1 MKCLLSAFSV
11 FLSASL
17 ILTSFVA
24 AQETISITDKSSG
37 KSIDVSIKKVE
48 GGIVSVETAAG
59 ASFDLPASRLTPDS
73 IERIKA
79 YLASAPLTS
88 ATPAAAPVEG
98 GASLNELVG
107 HELFGSNGAIWQENA
122 AEVAK
127 RLDLKVESEKQNSSS
142 YRLYTK
148 PEYQF
153 LGAHPYCVT
162 LYGGEGAKPESFSL
176 VFANKGDFGSQ
187 LGSGE
192 DHFKIMHPDKEPPGD
207 LNEAIEFDAEIIA
220 ENLTKGLGEAREQY
234 YGEKEDKRKVKR
246 WDIGDH
252 AFLLSSLE
260 DEYASL
266 LIVPTSNADAE
277 GKVEFVVDSDFK
289 KIQIKNVKTEENGDV
304 WIDNIPMVDQGPKG
318 YCAPATF
325 ERAMRY
331 MLVPADMYLL
341 ATAATAPGGGT
352 NTTKLSE
359 DCKRIVRS
367 KARRIR
373 ELELHEDFDIKTVKD
388 FIDTGV
394 PVLWQMRSLGK
405 YNDVANERTK
415 EREGVEDFTVW
426 ASDIAA
432 EAAEVAPQLKADAN
446 YHICMVIGYNEAT
459 NEVAVSDSWGPRYE
473 LRWVHLDIAKAVT
486 SRGGFVIDF

>member
-1 MKCLLSAFSV
+1 MKHSPSLLAVLLIASFSLLGSAD
-11 FLSASL
+11 AK
-17 ILTSFVA
+17 
-24 AQETISITDKSSG
+24 ETVSITDKASG
-37 KSIDVSIKKVE
+37 KSIDVVIKSVD
-48 GGIVSVETAAG
+48 GGVVKFETPSG
-59 ASFDLPASRLTPDS
+59 GSFELPASRLTPDS
-73 IERIKA
+73 IERIKKH
-79 YLASAPLTS
+79 LSASQS
-88 ATPAAAPVEG
+88 TPAPASAPVEG
-98 GASLNELVG
+98 AGKINELVG
-107 HELFGSNGAIWQENA
+107 HELFGSSSSIWQENA

-127 RLDLKVESEKQNSSS
+127 RLSLRVESEKANSSS

-148 PEYQF
+148 MDYQF

-162 LYGGEGAKPESFSL
+162 LYGGEGAKPDSFSL

-187 LGSGE
+187 LGVGE
-192 DHFKIMHPDKEPPGD
+192 DHFKTMYPDKKPPGD
-207 LNEAIEFDAEIIA
+207 LNEAIEFDAEMISGSLKKA
-220 ENLTKGLGEAREQY
+220 LGEPAEQY

-246 WDIGDH
+246 WDLGDH

-260 DEYASL
+260 DEYTSL
-266 LIVPTSNADAE
+266 LIVPTANADAE
-277 GKVEFVVDSDFK
+277 GKVDFVVDSDFK
-289 KIQIKNVKTEENGDV
+289 KIQIENVKKEANGDV

-367 KARRIR
+367 KARRIK
-373 ELELHEDFDIKTVKD
+373 ELELHEDFEIKTVKRY
-388 FIDTGV
+388 IDKGV
-394 PVLWQMRSLGK
+394 PVLWQMRSLSQ
-405 YNDVANERTK
+405 YNEVANKRTK
-415 EREGVEDFTVW
+415 EREEVDDFSTW
-426 ASDIAA
+426 ASEIQSEA
-432 EAAEVAPQLKADAN
+432 EQVAPQLSASAN
-446 YHICMVIGYNEAT
+446 YHICMVIGYNEET

>member
-1 MKCLLSAFSV
+1 MKRVSFFFPV
-11 FLSASL
+11 
-17 ILTSFVA
+17 ILTAALSLGSIA
-24 AQETISITDKSSG
+24 QAQETISITDKTSG
-37 KSIDVSIKKVE
+37 KSLEVMIKGVE
-48 GGIVSVETAAG
+48 GGVVSVETPG
-59 ASFDLPASRLTPDS
+59 GGNFQLPASRLTPDS
-73 IERIKA
+73 IERIKS
-79 YLASAPLTS
+79 YLADPPSGTASKSAPLEG
-88 ATPAAAPVEG
+88 AAG
-98 GASLNELVG
+98 INELVG
-107 HELFGSNGAIWQENA
+107 HDLFGSSGEIWQESA

-127 RLDLKVESEKQNSSS
+127 RLGLKVESEKANSSS

-148 PEYQF
+148 ADYAF
-153 LGAHPYCVT
+153 LGAHPFCVT
-162 LYGGEGAKPESFSL
+162 LYGGEGARPESFSL

-187 LGSGE
+187 LGTGE
-192 DHFKIMHPDKEPPGD
+192 DHFKVMYPDREPPGD
-207 LNEAIEFDAEIIA
+207 LNEAIEFDAGMIA
-220 ENLTKGLGEAREQY
+220 ENLTKGLGEPAEQY

-246 WDIGDH
+246 WDVGNH

-260 DEYASL
+260 NEYSSL

-277 GKVEFVVDSDFK
+277 GKVDFVVDSDFK
-289 KIQIKNVKTEENGDV
+289 KVQIENVRKEANGDV
-304 WIDNIPMVDQGPKG
+304 WIDNIPMVNQGPKG

-373 ELELHEDFDIKTVKD
+373 ELELHEDFEIKTVKRY
-388 FIDTGV
+388 IDTGV
-394 PVLWQMRSLGK
+394 PVLWQMRSLDQ
-405 YNDVANERTK
+405 YNEVANTRTK
-415 EREGVEDFTVW
+415 ERENVEDFAAWST
-426 ASDIAA
+426 DITA
-432 EAAEVAPQLKADAN
+432 EAMEVVPQLRADEN